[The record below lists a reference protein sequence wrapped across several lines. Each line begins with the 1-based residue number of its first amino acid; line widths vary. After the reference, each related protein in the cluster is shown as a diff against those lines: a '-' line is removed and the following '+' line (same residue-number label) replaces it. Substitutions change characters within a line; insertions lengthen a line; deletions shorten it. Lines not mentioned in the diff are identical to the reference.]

1 MMNNPILNVILDKFT
16 ILCNI
21 LPPPSLELAVL
32 LFLIQINYLH
42 TNLSKNKVYVI
53 VISYEK
59 EFLKN
64 ISKLF
69 WYNKICITFTTA
81 LLPSSL
87 QKKSNMNKKTF
98 AGGITFALVVSL
110 SIVTSGCSSNID
122 EPTDARNLC

>member
-1 MMNNPILNVILDKFT
+1 MNNPILNVILDKFT

-42 TNLSKNKVYVI
+42 TNLSKNKVKVYVI

-69 WYNKICITFTTA
+69 
-81 LLPSSL
+81 
-87 QKKSNMNKKTF
+87 
-98 AGGITFALVVSL
+98 
-110 SIVTSGCSSNID
+110 
-122 EPTDARNLC
+122 